1 MNRTR
6 NYGYNN
12 MVDQYKNHM
21 KNNIPYNNNVLMNNL
36 PAFQNGIRDPS
47 FIRQMQ
53 NQRMEEFKNIHKL
66 DDLKISKK
74 QLQEF
79 IICPIPIEKLD
90 KSRALSLY
98 TERFGEQDWKDKK
111 IPKLLQDWF
120 NERSNLPYKH
130 VLKDQDFNKFINKKQ
145 IKLDDLL
152 VYRWTESDKNT
163 NLMKKK
169 FKNFMK
175 LLEKHGDEIKQIYS
189 SSKKAEH
196 YEKFEHVNKY
206 KFRISYD
213 PKDFNDLKEC
223 YKKKQKEFISKS
235 KKLDDLIESLMDGEE
250 VTDELKKIE
259 EKNKFINIKEID
271 FDEELLK
278 NDMKQLKKELG
289 EEEYNK
295 YMDKLKKKYG
305 EVDNED
311 SDEELDYLKIM
322 GRKSDKKAL
331 RKKKSDDS
339 EEKPKKDKKKKKS
352 DSSEEEKPKKDK
364 KKNKSDSSE
373 EEKPKKDK
381 KKNKSDDS
389 EEKPKKDKKKKKSDD
404 SEEKPKKDKKKKKSD
419 DSEEKP
425 KKDKTIKIKLES
437 DEKQIVNK
445 TIKKI
450 II

>member
-163 NLMKKK
+163 TLMKKK

-295 YMDKLKKKYG
+295 YMEKLKKKYG
-305 EVDNED
+305 DHDNEE
-311 SDEELDYLKIM
+311 SDDELDYLKIM

-364 KKNKSDSSE
+364 
-373 EEKPKKDK
+373 
-381 KKNKSDDS
+381 
-389 EEKPKKDKKKKKSDD
+389 
-404 SEEKPKKDKKKKKSD
+404 
-419 DSEEKP
+419 
-425 KKDKTIKIKLES
+425 TIKIKLES